1 MVCPKLTTHGHDN
14 KQPLMQVLLTSRFY
28 FAETVL
34 WNMECLYAYGIVHLD
49 LNLKPDNLLITA
61 LAHIKLT
68 VFRLSTNLYEG
79 NIDKENRQFSDKQE
93 FVTPEVILIS
103 QTELRQ
109 ASGLMEYWHH
119 IILYEFLIGC
129 VLLSGENT
137 VLLIDPDISR
147 DLNTCL

>member
-103 QTELRQ
+103 QTELRLM
-109 ASGLMEYWHH
+109 ASKWTYGVLASYHPLRVPH
-119 IILYEFLIGC
+119 RLRPLI
-129 VLLSGENT
+129 
-137 VLLIDPDISR
+137 R
-147 DLNTCL
+147 